1 MKAQLLVVVLPLA
14 LFFSPSSSKGQEVPR
29 DPRARA
35 TQPSSTEPSE
45 AHPVAFS
52 GKISVQDGADIMK
65 DVVVVL
71 DCGFGDRARTNVDP
85 KGNFTLM
92 LKDAGSSSDSSWEQR
107 SPSAEWT
114 GSSLRAEAPGYVS
127 STIDLE
133 QHLSGMVE
141 VGTIVMSPAGSQ
153 SSEGFTVSVASLAAP
168 ENAKKNFAKGQ
179 DQAKKGRWAAA
190 CDYFRK
196 AVQVYPRYAIAWLEL
211 GRAQMHQN
219 DFMGAQQSFQSA
231 TTQDSKLLPAYIE
244 LARLQAAQKQWKA
257 LAATTANLVQLAPET
272 AAVYWFLDSAA
283 NYNLENLQRAES
295 SAERG
300 LRLDG
305 GHRVPQLEHLY
316 ALILG
321 TKQDYALAAQHLQNY
336 LRMSPHA
343 EDLHDAQNQLAEFER
358 LASGQ
363 TARASH

>member
-14 LFFSPSSSKGQEVPR
+14 LFFTPSSSTAQDLSP

-35 TQPSSTEPSE
+35 AQLSSTEASD

-52 GKISVQDGADIMK
+52 GKISVEGGADIMK

-92 LKDAGSSSDSSWEQR
+92 LNDAGSSSDSSWEQR
-107 SPSAEWT
+107 RANTEWT
-114 GSSLRAEAPGYVS
+114 GCALRAEAPGYVS
-127 STIDLE
+127 TTINLE
-133 QHLSGMVE
+133 QHQSGMIE

-211 GRAQMHQN
+211 GRAQLHQN

-231 TTQDSKLLPAYIE
+231 TTQDSKLLPAYME
-244 LARLQAAQKQWKA
+244 LARLQAAQRQWKA
-257 LAATTANLVQLAPET
+257 LAATTANLVQLAPE
-272 AAVYWFLDSAA
+272 ASAVYWFLDSAA
-283 NYNLENLQRAES
+283 NYNLQNLQRANS

-300 LRLDG
+300 LRLDTA
-305 GHRVPQLEHLY
+305 HRVPELEHLY

-321 TKQDYALAAQHLQNY
+321 TKQNYALAAQHIQNY

-343 EDLHDAQNQLAEFER
+343 EDLHDAQSQLAEFER
-358 LASGQ
+358 LASAQ
-363 TARASH
+363 TVPGSH